1 MKPLFA
7 LITLFFALILLAA
20 CSSQPQPAQSV
31 PVAADVGEFPP
42 LDPDLVTLGETV
54 YAENCAEC
62 HGASLEGEP
71 EWKVQNEDGSFRA
84 PPHNADGHTWHH
96 DDALLTEAIQQGGA
110 RFDGLNVGGTSNM
123 PAFAENLT
131 DEEITAGL
139 AYIKSS
145 WPDDLRQAQW
155 QVTVNS
161 LQQ

>member
-7 LITLFFALILLAA
+7 LTTLFFALILLAA
-20 CSSQPQPAQSV
+20 CSPQSQPAQSASA
-31 PVAADVGEFPP
+31 AADVGEFPP
-42 LDPDLVTLGETV
+42 LDPDLVALGETV

-71 EWKVQNEDGSFRA
+71 EWKAQNEDGSFRA

-96 DDALLTEAIQQGGA
+96 DDKLLTDAIQQGGA
-110 RFDGLNVGGTSNM
+110 RFDGVNIGGTSNM
-123 PAFAENLT
+123 PAFAEELT
-131 DEEITAGL
+131 DEESAAVL

-145 WPDDLRQAQW
+145 WPDDLRQTQW